1 MITTGRD
8 RHRHHL
14 THKGGL
20 NKFGHAYREIHR
32 CIMEDKTALC
42 TTMFDLY
49 QIPEDFPGYQ
59 QSSKIIDPY
68 ERVDTLEKWLAE
80 KIDNR
85 RFIPYIQIYEFETL
99 LFSDIQKLQM
109 QHPDFIDQINKLAE
123 TTSTFKSPELINDGK
138 LTAPSKRIIQSVPEC
153 PFYKQSYGP
162 VTAERIGMPVLLSK
176 CRHFREWIERLCN
189 AQMD

>member
-1 MITTGRD
+1 MWVRVHFVVEGQTEEQFVNTVLRKYFEDRSIQVTARVITTGRD

-85 RFIPYIQIYEFETL
+85 RFIPYIQLYEFETL

-123 TTSTFKSPELINDGK
+123 TTSTL
-138 LTAPSKRIIQSVPEC
+138 
-153 PFYKQSYGP
+153 
-162 VTAERIGMPVLLSK
+162 
-176 CRHFREWIERLCN
+176 
-189 AQMD
+189 